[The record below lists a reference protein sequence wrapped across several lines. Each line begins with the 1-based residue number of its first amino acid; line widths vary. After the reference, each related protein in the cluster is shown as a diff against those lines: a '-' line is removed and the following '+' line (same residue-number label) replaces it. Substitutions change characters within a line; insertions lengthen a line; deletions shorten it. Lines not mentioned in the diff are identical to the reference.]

1 MMLHTPECTSEGK
14 KRTDKMAQRTSKYA
28 RAVWVGMVLC
38 SMAALI
44 ATAQQRRQTK
54 GAGMSENGFNLPPIE
69 TQVLGQ
75 SRWLRGGPAALRVIV
90 TNHNTGQPTRASIS
104 IALAPA
110 ENKQQKPVSLFTGNT
125 NALGTLDARFTV
137 PTVPDGAYDL
147 RVGVK
152 SAIGDDQVT
161 QRIRVERSEQV
172 LLTADKPVYQPGQ
185 VIHLRALA
193 LDLANR
199 RAVAEEPITFEVEDA
214 RGNKVFKQTERLS
227 RFGVA
232 AVDFALA
239 DEVNMG
245 VYTLRALLADGQ
257 TEKKVRVERYVL
269 PKFKVSVST
278 DRPYYQPGDTVK
290 GTVQADYFFGK
301 PVAHAKVT
309 VAVNTIDIGVT
320 KLAELTGTTDAS
332 GNYTFEYTLPAS
344 FVGQPFEQGKAV
356 AEFEVHVKDTADHIQ
371 MQSKTVPVVKDPILI
386 VMVPERR
393 ELAPGLPNRVYIA
406 CGTPDGAPL
415 KGGSLTVTSTAQ
427 PNPVHLNTDALGIAM
442 YSFVPTANQVQ
453 ITVTAATSDGHSATA
468 SQAFAAAPS
477 REAVLLRT
485 DKTLAKVGQR
495 LNLTVLST
503 VKSGTVYLDV
513 IRNKQTVLTQAEAAK
528 DGKAEFS
535 LPLTNDMV
543 GTLEI
548 HAYRI
553 LPNEDIVRDTR
564 AVVVSPADDLKIR
577 VTTDK
582 PEYRPGAE
590 ALLHFA
596 VTDPAN
602 QPVQA
607 AIGLAVVDESVFA
620 LSELQ
625 PGLEKVYFTLERELM
640 EPRYEIHGLKPT
652 NLVLH
657 PREQGVNEAE
667 RQRAAA
673 LLLASLPAG
682 KEFDY
687 RIDTYQ
693 QRWNAMRTRID
704 EMMEKVA
711 GRIRS
716 AAQKFRANTG
726 APLTERQGL
735 QTLVD
740 RGYLSERDLL
750 DPWGHPYR
758 INLHGRGDF
767 DSWFELSSAGP
778 DGRWGTAD
786 DITWSPYRSRA
797 VFFDGAMGGFGG
809 RLEEMNGAPRLFKG
823 GMEMMRGAP
832 GPALA
837 LAARG
842 PAEQAASPASSTP
855 EPRVRQYFPET
866 MYWNPA
872 IITDA
877 RGEAEVRMPVADS
890 ITTWRMSM
898 LANSVLGQ
906 LGSATAPLKVF
917 QDFFVDLDLPIS
929 LTQNDRV
936 EIPVAVYNYLPGEQ
950 DVTLT
955 LQEQPWFR
963 LEGAARRTLHISKNE
978 VRVVHFPITVT
989 SLGRHTLK
997 VTAHGSRLSDAI
1009 LRSIEVTPDGKEVR
1023 AAVNDRLEGKVRK
1036 TVAFPGNAIAGA
1048 NGLWVKLYPGPF
1060 SQVVEGLDGLLRMPF
1075 GCFEQTSS
1083 VTYPNVLVTEYLKAT
1098 KRINPEL
1105 QMKAE
1110 GFINIGYQ
1118 RLVTFEV
1125 KGGGFSWFGD
1135 APANQILTA
1144 YGLLEFS
1151 DMARVHDVD
1160 PLLISRTQ
1168 RWLAGRQQADGT
1180 WPQDQGGIAEGIINR
1195 QTNALRSAAYIAWAL
1210 AESGYK
1216 GPEVAK
1222 AVQYVKANRAE
1233 AKDAYTLALIL
1244 NLLTKTE
1251 RDSAFTDGVAQQLIG
1266 MAKQTEKAAW
1276 WEGEERTFTGATRS
1290 SADLETTGLAAYGLA
1305 KWGRNAGFVNKVLT
1319 YLVQSK
1325 DSFGTW
1331 STTQGT
1337 VWAMKALL
1345 YASTQGAGSTKGT
1358 ATVWANGT
1366 KVATIQ
1372 ITPENSDVMRQID
1385 LKDQIKG
1392 DRNEIELAFEGE
1404 GSLLY
1409 QIASRYY
1416 IPWKDVAERPE
1427 GQGPLSIAVSYD
1439 KTTLA
1444 QDDTA
1449 RVTVRVHNNTN
1460 RIAEMPLIDLGVP
1473 PGFDVVPDDLDAA
1486 VKQKTI
1492 SKYTLAQRQ
1501 IIVYLEKLDP
1511 GATLEL
1517 HYAVK
1522 AKYPIRAKTP
1532 LSKVYPY
1539 YNPDEASVSPPQLL
1553 VVRK

>member
-1 MMLHTPECTSEGK
+1 MPAYT
-14 KRTDKMAQRTSKYA
+14 
-28 RAVWVGMVLC
+28 RALCAGMILC
-38 SMAALI
+38 AFAGLI
-44 ATAQQRRQTK
+44 AAAQQVRQTK
-54 GAGMSENGFNLPPIE
+54 GPDMNTNGFDLPPIE

-75 SRWLRGGPAALRVIV
+75 SRWLLGGPAALRVIV
-90 TNHNTGQPTRASIS
+90 TNHNTGQPARAAVT

-110 ENKQQKPVSLFTGNT
+110 EGKRPAPVTLYSGST
-125 NALGTLDARFTV
+125 NSLGTLDAHFTV
-137 PTVPDGAYDL
+137 PALPPGPYDL

-152 SAIGDDQVT
+152 AAIGNDQVT
-161 QRIRVERSEQV
+161 QRIRLERSEQI
-172 LLTADKPVYQPGQ
+172 LLTCDKPVYQPEQ
-185 VIHLRALA
+185 VIHMRALA
-193 LDLANR
+193 LDMANR
-199 RAVAEEPITFEVEDA
+199 RAVADVPITFEVEDA
-214 RGNKVFKQTERLS
+214 RGNKVFKQKAALS

-232 AVDFALA
+232 SADFTLA

-245 VYTLRALLADGQ
+245 VYTLRAILGDTQA
-257 TEKKVRVERYVL
+257 EKKVRVERYVL
-269 PKFKVSVST
+269 PKFKVAIST

-309 VAVNTIDIGVT
+309 IAVNTVDIGVT
-320 KLAELTGTTDAS
+320 KLAELTGITDAS
-332 GNYTFEYTLPAS
+332 GSYAFEYTLPAS

-371 MQSKTVPVVKDPILI
+371 MQTKTVPVVKDPILI

-393 ELAPGLPNRVYIA
+393 ELAPGLPNRVYVA
-406 CGTPDGAPL
+406 CATPDGAPL
-415 KGGSLTVTSTAQ
+415 KGGSLTVASTVQ
-427 PNPVHLNTDALGIAM
+427 PNPQRLVTDALGIAV
-442 YSFVPTANQVQ
+442 YSFVPSGKNAT
-453 ITVTAATSDGHSATA
+453 ITVTASTPDGHSATA
-468 SQAFAAAPS
+468 SQTFSTAPS
-477 REAVLLRT
+477 RDAILLRT
-485 DKTLAKVGQR
+485 DKTLAKVGER
-495 LNLTVLST
+495 LTLTALSS
-503 VKSGTVYLDV
+503 VKGGTIYLDV
-513 IRNKQTVLTQAEAAK
+513 IRNKQTILTQAAPAA
-528 DGKAEFS
+528 DGRAEFS

-543 GTLEI
+543 GTLEM
-548 HAYRI
+548 HAYKI

-577 VTTDK
+577 VTTDR
-582 PEYRPGAE
+582 PEYRPGGE
-590 ALLHFA
+590 ALLRFA

-652 NLVLH
+652 ELILH
-657 PREQGVNEAE
+657 PREEGVKEAE

-673 LLLASLPAG
+673 LLLASLPSEPG
-682 KEFDY
+682 FDY

-693 QRWNAMRTRID
+693 QRWEAVRSRVEEVMQ
-704 EMMEKVA
+704 KVYQ
-711 GRIRS
+711 RIRN
-716 AAQKFRANTG
+716 AAQKFHRDTG
-726 APLTERQGL
+726 GPLTGRQGV

-740 RGYLSERDLL
+740 RGYLSERDIL

-758 INLHGRGDF
+758 FTLHGAGDF
-767 DSWFELSSAGP
+767 DNWFELASAGP
-778 DGRWGTAD
+778 DGRFGTAD
-786 DITWSPYRSRA
+786 DVTWSPYVSRA
-797 VFFDGAMGGFGG
+797 VFFDRARGGFGG
-809 RLEEMNGAPRLFKG
+809 GFLAEEGMPRGIMMKAQAMAAPELRLGAP
-823 GMEMMRGAP
+823 MAANAAGAP
-832 GPALA
+832 GAS
-837 LAARG
+837 AA
-842 PAEQAASPASSTP
+842 P

-877 RGEAEVRMPVADS
+877 RGRADVRVPVADS

-898 LANSVLGQ
+898 LANSALGQ

-917 QDFFVDLDLPIS
+917 QDFFVDLDLPVS

-936 EIPVAVYNYLPGEQ
+936 EIPVAVYNYLAGEQ
-950 DVTLT
+950 DVSLA
-955 LQEQPWFR
+955 LEEQPWFR
-963 LEGAARRTLHISKNE
+963 LEGDARRTLHIAKNE
-978 VRVVHFPITVT
+978 VRVVHFPITVV

-997 VTAHGSRLSDAI
+997 VVAKGSRLADAI
-1009 LRSIEVTPDGKEVR
+1009 QRSIDVTPDGKEMR
-1023 AAVNDRLEGKVRK
+1023 SAVNDRLEGKVRK
-1036 TVAFPGNAIAGA
+1036 TVVFPANAIQGA
-1048 NGLWVKLYPGPF
+1048 DGLWVKLYPGPF

-1083 VTYPNVLVTEYLKAT
+1083 VTYPNVLVTDYLKAT

-1125 KGGGFSWFGD
+1125 KGGGFSWFGE

-1160 PLLISRTQ
+1160 PALISRTQ
-1168 RWLAGRQQADGT
+1168 RWLAGRQKPDGT
-1180 WPQDQGGIAEGIINR
+1180 WPPDQGGIAEGIINR

-1216 GPEVAK
+1216 GPEVAR
-1222 AVQYVKANRAE
+1222 AVDYVKANRAE

-1251 RDSAFTDGVAQQLIG
+1251 RDSAFTEGVAQQLMG
-1266 MAKQTEKAAW
+1266 MARQTEKTAW
-1276 WEGEERTFTGATRS
+1276 WEGEERTFTGATRA

-1319 YLVQSK
+1319 YLVQAK

-1345 YASTQGAGSTKGT
+1345 YASTQGAGTTRGT
-1358 ATVWANGT
+1358 VTIWANGE
-1366 KVATIQ
+1366 KVAAVQ

-1385 LKDQIKG
+1385 LKDSIKG
-1392 DRNEIELAFEGE
+1392 GRSEVELAFEGE

-1409 QIASRYY
+1409 QIAFRYY
-1416 IPWKDVAERPE
+1416 IPWRDVAERP
-1427 GQGPLSIAVSYD
+1427 GGKGPLSIEVAYD

-1473 PGFDVVPDDLDAA
+1473 PGFDVVPDDLEAA
-1486 VKQKTI
+1486 VKQKAI

-1522 AKYPIRAKTP
+1522 ARYPIRAKTP
-1532 LSKVYPY
+1532 LSKAYPY
-1539 YNPDEASVSPPQLL
+1539 YNPEEASVSPPQLL
-1553 VVRK
+1553 VVHK

>member
-1 MMLHTPECTSEGK
+1 MP
-14 KRTDKMAQRTSKYA
+14 KYA
-28 RAVWVGMVLC
+28 RAVCAGMILC
-38 SMAALI
+38 ALGGLI
-44 ATAQQRRQTK
+44 AAAQQLRQAK
-54 GAGMSENGFNLPPIE
+54 GPRMSENGFNLPPIE

-90 TNHNTGQPTRASIS
+90 MNHDTGRPVRAAVT
-104 IALAPA
+104 IALASA
-110 ENKQQKPVSLFTGNT
+110 QDKSHAPVTLFSGNT
-125 NALGTLDARFTV
+125 SSLGTLNARFTV
-137 PTVPDGAYDL
+137 PALLPGAYDL

-152 SAIGDDQVT
+152 SSIGNDEVIQP
-161 QRIRVERSEQV
+161 IRVERAEQI
-172 LLTADKPVYQPGQ
+172 LLTSDKPVYQPGQ
-185 VIHLRALA
+185 VMHLRALA
-193 LDLANR
+193 LDVANR
-199 RAVAEEPITFEVEDA
+199 RAVADQPITFEVEDA
-214 RGNKVFKQTERLS
+214 RGNKVFKQKEALS

-232 AVDFALA
+232 AVDFTLA

-245 VYTLRALLADGQ
+245 VYTLRAILSDSRA
-257 TEKKVRVERYVL
+257 EKKVRVERYVL
-269 PKFKVSVST
+269 PKFKVTVST

-301 PVAHAKVT
+301 PVSHGQVT
-309 VAVNTIDIGVT
+309 VTVRTVDIGVT
-320 KLAELTGTTDAS
+320 KLAELTGTTDGS
-332 GNYTFEYTLPAS
+332 GTYTFEYTLPAS
-344 FVGQPFEQGKAV
+344 FIGQPFEQGKAV

-371 MQSKTVPVVKDPILI
+371 MQSKTVPVVKDPISI

-393 ELAPGLPNRVYIA
+393 ELAPGLPNRIYIA

-415 KGGSLTVTSTAQ
+415 KGGSVTVTSTAQ
-427 PNPVHLNTDALGIAM
+427 PNPVHLTTDALGIAT
-442 YSFVPTANQVQ
+442 YSFVPSGPGVQV
-453 ITVTAATSDGHSATA
+453 TVTASAPDGHTA
-468 SQAFAAAPS
+468 KAVQQFSVTPS

-485 DKTLAKVGQR
+485 DKTLAKVGDR
-495 LNLTVLST
+495 LDLTVLSS
-503 VKSGTVYLDV
+503 VKGGTIYLDV
-513 IRNKQTVLTQAEAAK
+513 IRNKQTILTSAQSAK

-548 HAYRI
+548 HAYKI

-564 AVVVSPADDLKIR
+564 AVVVSPAEDLKIR
-577 VTTDK
+577 VVTDK

-590 ALLHFA
+590 ALLQFA

-652 NLVLH
+652 DLVLH
-657 PREQGVNEAE
+657 PREQGATEAE

-682 KEFDY
+682 PEFDY

-693 QRWNAMRTRID
+693 QRWDAVRSRVEEVMA
-704 EMMEKVA
+704 KA
-711 GRIRS
+711 YQRIRN
-716 AAQKFRANTG
+716 AAQKFRADTG
-726 APLTERQGL
+726 APLTERQGI

-740 RGYLSERDLL
+740 RGYLTERDTR
-750 DPWGHPYR
+750 DPWNYPYR
-758 INLHGRGDF
+758 ITLHGRGDF
-767 DSWFELSSAGP
+767 DSWFEITTAGP
-778 DGRWGTAD
+778 DGRFGTAD
-786 DITWSPYRSRA
+786 DITWSPYVSRA
-797 VFFDGAMGGFGG
+797 VLLDRARGGFGG
-809 RLEEMNGAPRLFKG
+809 RFLAEEGVPGPMLMKAMAAGAEFRGAMGAAPALANGAP
-823 GMEMMRGAP
+823 GAA
-832 GPALA
+832 PA
-837 LAARG
+837 
-842 PAEQAASPASSTP
+842 P

-872 IITDA
+872 IITDE
-877 RGEAEVRMPVADS
+877 RGRAEVRVPVADS

-898 LANSVLGQ
+898 LANSALGQ

-917 QDFFVDLDLPIS
+917 QDFFVDLDLPVS

-936 EIPVAVYNYLPGEQ
+936 EIPVAVYNYLPSEQ

-955 LQEQPWFR
+955 LEEQPWFR
-963 LEGAARRTLHISKNE
+963 LEGEARRTLHIAKNE
-978 VRVVHFPITVT
+978 VRVIHFPITVVA
-989 SLGRHTLK
+989 LGRHTLK
-997 VTAHGSRLSDAI
+997 VTARGSRLSDAV
-1009 LRSIEVTPDGKEVR
+1009 LRSIEVTPDGKEMR
-1023 AAVNDRLEGKVRK
+1023 SAVNDRLEGKVRK
-1036 TVAFPGNAIAGA
+1036 TVVFPANAIAGA
-1048 NGLWVKLYPGPF
+1048 SGLWVKLYPGPF

-1083 VTYPNVLVTEYLKAT
+1083 VTYPNVLVTDYLKAT

-1125 KGGGFSWFGD
+1125 KGGGFSWFGE

-1160 PLLISRTQ
+1160 PALISRTQ
-1168 RWLAGRQQADGT
+1168 RWLAGRQKPDGT
-1180 WPQDQGGIAEGIINR
+1180 WPPDQGGIAEGIINR

-1222 AVQYVKANRAE
+1222 AVEYVKTNRGE

-1266 MAKQTEKAAW
+1266 MAKQTEKTAW
-1276 WEGEERTFTGATRS
+1276 WEGEERTFTGATRA
-1290 SADLETTGLAAYGLA
+1290 SADMETTGLAAYGLA

-1345 YASTQGAGSTKGT
+1345 YASTQGAGGVKGT
-1358 ATVWANGT
+1358 VTVWANGV
-1366 KVATIQ
+1366 KVTSFQ
-1372 ITPENSDVMRQID
+1372 ITPENNDVMRQID
-1385 LKDQIKG
+1385 LKDQMKG

-1416 IPWKDVAERPE
+1416 IPWKDSAERPE
-1427 GQGPLSIAVSYD
+1427 GKGPLSIEVAYD

-1473 PGFDVVPDDLDAA
+1473 PGFDVLVEDLETA
-1486 VKQKTI
+1486 VRQKTI
-1492 SKYTLAQRQ
+1492 NKYTLAQRQ

-1532 LSKVYPY
+1532 LSKAYPY
-1539 YNPDEASVSPPQLL
+1539 YNPEEASVSPPQML